1 MSANNWRTCPRCMKQ
16 ALETK
21 DRLQKQATESYGKI
35 PVDEY
40 VKFQKAA
47 ERDISLEETL
57 REDYEIGIDVT
68 GDFSASY
75 RAHCSSCGFKYEF
88 KHNEKVV
95 I

>member
-1 MSANNWRTCPRCMKQ
+1 MSANNWRICPRCMKQ

-40 VKFQKAA
+40 VKFQRAA
-47 ERDISLEETL
+47 ERDILLEETL
-57 REDYEIGIDVT
+57 REDYEFHMGND
-68 GDFSASY
+68 GEFSASY
-75 RAHCSSCGFKYEF
+75 GAQCGVCNFHYEYE
-88 KHNEKVV
+88 HNEKVA